1 MKTSAH
7 TSHEC
12 FYFQG
17 QPNVFSG
24 RTNALF
30 FKRYTVKCFS
40 KIILSPSE
48 DNRLQTFLFSPRCCK
63 IRFEQL
69 WKHHNGVVSLIYWH
83 FPHSLTNAF
92 FCYFFN
98 ELLHTLNHFSS

>member
-24 RTNALF
+24 KTNALF
-30 FKRYTVKCFS
+30 FERYTVKCFS
-40 KIILSPSE
+40 KIILSLNGGQPALDVFILSLL
-48 DNRLQTFLFSPRCCK
+48 LQ
-63 IRFEQL
+63 
-69 WKHHNGVVSLIYWH
+69 N
-83 FPHSLTNAF
+83 
-92 FCYFFN
+92 
-98 ELLHTLNHFSS
+98 